1 MHSRLCGRCA
11 QARAHMVELV
21 ELQGQLTNAAAAM
34 AEAKQ
39 KRPVSPAQPAPPR
52 AAGTDGV
59 GSAAAECDEATS
71 GPPST
76 GARAVHDL
84 VESAAS
90 LLESSL
96 GDELFLV
103 SSSRLSAP
111 TFSFR

>member
-1 MHSRLCGRCA
+1 
-11 QARAHMVELV
+11 MVELV
-21 ELQGQLTNAAAAM
+21 ELQGQLTNVAAAM

-39 KRPVSPAQPAPPR
+39 KRPISPAKPAPPR
-52 AAGTDGV
+52 AGGTDEV

-76 GARAVHDL
+76 GARAVHHL
-84 VESAAS
+84 VES